1 MTTKTSWKETDAQAH
16 EAKRRAVLRE
26 AALSFN
32 RNGFHATT
40 LDDVAKRLGVTKAA
54 LYHYFPNKNALLK
67 ACFDEVMAGALGNL
81 ESAKA
86 NGSTGREKL
95 KLVFGGYLHH
105 LIHALTIAVVVMEES
120 ALTEAE
126 RAETLRVRDG
136 FERELRA
143 LVEEGIADGSIV
155 PCDPKF
161 VVFAM
166 LGAVHWVPRWFR
178 QGGEWSSDQIAR
190 AMADLLERAIS
201 PDPVAA
207 LARRVADVGTSSMQ

>member
-1 MTTKTSWKETDAQAH
+1 M
-16 EAKRRAVLRE
+16 
-26 AALSFN
+26 
-32 RNGFHATT
+32 
-40 LDDVAKRLGVTKAA
+40 TKAA

-67 ACFDEVMAGALGNL
+67 ACFDEVMSGALGNL